1 MKKNQI
7 KFIQSK
13 CKKIRHKVLELCHK
27 KGGHVSTSFSC
38 VEIVAS
44 IYYSDFSIFQKKIKD
59 KNRDIFVLSKGHGAK
74 HFTQYY
80 LI

>member
-44 IYYSDFSIFQKKIKD
+44 IYYSGFFNISKKKLKIKIE
-59 KNRDIFVLSKGHGAK
+59 IFL
-74 HFTQYY
+74 F
-80 LI
+80 